1 MLQVYESIEGWLAF
15 TCGVRGSMHDAQQ
28 TPCQDALGIVSGWM
42 IDQPYVAAAVADGHG
57 DTKYPFSHIGAS
69 LAVQAAIQ
77 EFQKFCLTLAK
88 AQQDPES
95 VQNITKTIDPKEQ
108 LLELVWQ
115 TIQTNQ
121 TEDDVQAI
129 IDRLGQLFTNPDILR
144 EKLNELSSKTPASS
158 ETINTTLRQIDKSF
172 SSDFA
177 RLVVRCWRQSIRQ
190 ENYYSTS
197 TSYKPFGT
205 TLLFAGII
213 NNYLYLSQ
221 IGDGSIMI
229 LDSTGWHPA
238 FQETTGSNLVGGQ
251 THSLASQNTDKL
263 FQVTQKPLNDV
274 AAIFL
279 STDGLENSF
288 DSAKDFQDLLQA
300 IIDNLSDYRFTEVAD
315 LLQNRLSTYTSQGSG
330 DDIALVGLIR
340 NPLKQ
345 QQSSS
350 S

>member
-1 MLQVYESIEGWLAF
+1 MLQVYQSIEGWLAF
-15 TCGVRGSMHDAQQ
+15 TCGVRGSMHDVQQ
-28 TPCQDALGIVSGWM
+28 TPCQDALGIASGWI

-77 EFQKFCLTLAK
+77 EFQKFCLALAK
-88 AQQDPES
+88 ANQDPES
-95 VQNITKTIDPKEQ
+95 VQNITKTTDYKEQ
-108 LLELVWQ
+108 LLELLWQ

-121 TEDDVQAI
+121 AGQTEDDFQAI
-129 IDRLGQLFTNPDILR
+129 IDRLCQLFAKPDVLR
-144 EKLNELSSKTPASS
+144 EKLNELSSKTLSSS

-177 RLVVRCWRQSIRQ
+177 RLVVRSWRQFIRQ
-190 ENYYSTS
+190 ESRYTAS

-205 TLLFAGII
+205 TLLFAGITSK
-213 NNYLYLSQ
+213 YLYLSQ

-238 FQETTGSNLVGGQ
+238 FPETTGSNLVGGQ

-263 FQVTQKPLNDV
+263 FQVIQKPLNDV

-288 DSAKDFQDLLQA
+288 DSEQDFQNLLQA
-300 IIDNLSDYRFTEVAD
+300 IIDNLPDYRFTEVAD
-315 LLQNRLSTYTSQGSG
+315 LLQDRLSTYTSQGSG
-330 DDIALVGLIR
+330 DDIALIGLIR
-340 NPLKQ
+340 NTLKQ
-345 QQSSS
+345 
-350 S
+350 